1 MMNYALE
8 FARLRDF
15 VREIQVYYRLNQNSL
30 AGHLV
35 VSRAMISFA
44 LNGLSEGELN
54 HLLDKLKQ
62 EGYLLFTGND
72 RLIFPASFIEADC

>member
-1 MMNYALE
+1 MNYAYE
-8 FARLRDF
+8 FVRLREF

-35 VSRAMISFA
+35 VSKAMISYA
-44 LNGLSEGELN
+44 LNGLSDAELN
-54 HLLDKLKQ
+54 ILLDTLKRD
-62 EGYLLFTGND
+62 GYLIFTGND